1 MLDRLT
7 IAGGTE
13 AIDGNQTRKT
23 GWGHMATKRTSK
35 KATKNTTPE
44 EFPIPD
50 NKHVGRYFGKRV
62 MDGQNMLFEA
72 NLELKMDDEELATTW
87 NAEWPNACAYTPHHV
102 KGARRDYNKGKH
114 GQESMPKVHVPEFII
129 SKDGERIAKGT
140 EPKA

>member
-1 MLDRLT
+1 MINRLT
-7 IAGGTE
+7 TVGGPE
-13 AIDGNQTRKT
+13 AIVGNQSRKT

-44 EFPIPD
+44 VFPIPD

-72 NLELKMDDEELATTW
+72 NTDMQLTDTELALVW
-87 NAEWPNACAYTPHHV
+87 NAEWPKACHYTAHHV
-102 KGARRDYNKGKH
+102 TGARRDYNKGQH
-114 GQESMPKVHVPEFII
+114 GQESMPKVRVPKFII
-129 SKDGERIAKGT
+129 SKDGERIAKGI